1 MIREYSTTQKSLML
15 MKRFDKNFEYKEK
28 KVLEGQL
35 DI

>member
-1 MIREYSTTQKSLML
+1 MAPEVFGVDEDMVDE
-15 MKRFDKNFEYKEK
+15 FDKNFEYKEK